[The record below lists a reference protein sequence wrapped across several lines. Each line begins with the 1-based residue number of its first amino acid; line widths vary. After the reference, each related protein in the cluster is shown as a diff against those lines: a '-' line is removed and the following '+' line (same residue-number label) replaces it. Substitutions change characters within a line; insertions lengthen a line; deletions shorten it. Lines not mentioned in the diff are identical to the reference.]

1 MGLFRKSMPL
11 SELTQSQEGQGGKED
26 QFVTVYQAS
35 RGGWFPPAEK
45 PVPGK
50 PKKGRR

>member
-11 SELTQSQEGQGGKED
+11 SELKPTEADHEKFGTQYQG
-26 QFVTVYQAS
+26 S
-35 RGGWFPPAEK
+35 RGGWLKEPKK

-50 PKKGRR
+50 PKDRR

>member
-11 SELTQSQEGQGGKED
+11 SELTQSDENKKKFE
-26 QFVTVYQAS
+26 TTYQAS
-35 RGGWFPPAEK
+35 RGGWFKPTEK

-50 PKKGRR
+50 PKKK

>member
-11 SELTQSQEGQGGKED
+11 SELKADPKTDGKFE
-26 QFVTVYQAS
+26 TTYQAS
-35 RGGWFPPAEK
+35 RGGWFKPTEK

-50 PKKGRR
+50 PKKDRR

>member
-11 SELTQSQEGQGGKED
+11 SELTQSDED
-26 QFVTVYQAS
+26 KKKFETTYQAS
-35 RGGWFPPAEK
+35 RGGWVKPTEK

-50 PKKGRR
+50 PKKK

>member
-11 SELTQSQEGQGGKED
+11 SELTQSDED
-26 QFVTVYQAS
+26 KKKFETTYQAS
-35 RGGWFPPAEK
+35 RGGWVKVPAK

-50 PKKGRR
+50 PKKK